1 LARIAGFVS
10 VECDWVLRHRLPSAE
25 GGFVGASPP
34 SSPTPPSSSASS
46 SGMVDG
52 FGQGQ
57 SSDLPLGWEEK
68 IDPDN
73 GRKYYV
79 NHASQTTQWNRPT
92 GGAGRSDVTRVD
104 PNAPE
109 SDPRFPALPS
119 GQPFDL
125 LHSRPA
131 LSEPAQ
137 GYSNALG
144 NAPLA
149 PPAAPTYQSTSAS
162 SSVYPSIVPPSP
174 THNSGGD
181 TPPPP
186 PPPPQESSSIQ
197 VNSSSPGGGGV
208 GNFMSGLASFA
219 PEANQRVVR
228 FRYALSPR
236 LWILLP
242 GPDNRTGTAGSAWEV
257 LERR

>member
-1 LARIAGFVS
+1 
-10 VECDWVLRHRLPSAE
+10 
-25 GGFVGASPP
+25 
-34 SSPTPPSSSASS
+34 
-46 SGMVDG
+46 MVDG

-79 NHASQTTQWNRPT
+79 NHAAQTTQWNRPT
-92 GGAGRSDVTRVD
+92 GGAGAAAEHGQTPPPPPPEAPKSTGRDDVIRVDRVD
-104 PNAPE
+104 PNGPE

-119 GQPFDL
+119 GKPFDL
-125 LHSRPA
+125 LNTRPA
-131 LSEPAQ
+131 MSEPAQ
-137 GYSNALG
+137 GYTNALG
-144 NAPLA
+144 NAPLF

-174 THNSGGD
+174 THLGGD
-181 TPPPP
+181 TPPPPPPP

-208 GNFMSGLASFA
+208 GNFMSGLASFV

-228 FRYALSPR
+228 FRYAL
-236 LWILLP
+236 
-242 GPDNRTGTAGSAWEV
+242 DCGSCSLDPIIELEQQRV
-257 LERR
+257 LGKFWRR